1 MCLHVK
7 GVDLFI
13 SRSGSE
19 SYELHVYVEDNYTC
33 TIAHGFT
40 YEAIVEFINF
50 NISEF
55 LTLGSLYLVGL
66 TKCNTLRAM
75 STGNLDKR

>member
-13 SRSGSE
+13 SRNGSE
-19 SYELHVYVEDNYTC
+19 SYQLHVYVEDNYTC

-50 NISEF
+50 NISDLSETYGDF
-55 LTLGSLYLVGL
+55 DVVIDPQ
-66 TKCNTLRAM
+66 CFV
-75 STGNLDKR
+75 

>member
-1 MCLHVK
+1 MCSHVK

-13 SRSGSE
+13 YRNGAE
-19 SYELHVYVEDNYTC
+19 SYQLHVYVDDVYTC

-50 NISEF
+50 NSSDLSETYGDF
-55 LTLGSLYLVGL
+55 DVVIDPQ
-66 TKCNTLRAM
+66 CFV
-75 STGNLDKR
+75 